1 MARQC
6 HNGWGSP
13 EESVT
18 SEVVE
23 AALAATFL
31 VTAAAAVGGGSHVS
45 VLRQSGE
52 GGK

>member
-31 VTAAAAVGGGSHVS
+31 AMATAAVGGGSHIK